1 MITLFSSNPVWLLI
15 NQSDWMSKFVL
26 LVLLFLSVASWAIF
40 FYKLIVWRIRKKQ
53 IRNALTFLKSAKN
66 LDDVFYTA
74 SKFSNTLP
82 GFLLTKKLSF
92 LKSLLFQD
100 GDTHHVLDEREWD
113 LLQGRINQLID
124 SVIMNEESYL
134 PVLSVS
140 GQIGP
145 LLGLFGT
152 IWGLVHAFID
162 ISQRQSADI
171 AVVAPGIAEALITTL
186 FGLIVAIPA
195 LIMFYYL
202 SLKLRELDQRISSLA
217 GRFIWL
223 VQKHYGKKSEV

>member
-1 MITLFSSNPVWLLI
+1 MITLFSSNPIWILI

-26 LVLLFLSVASWAIF
+26 LILLFLSICCWAIF
-40 FYKLIVWRIRKKQ
+40 FYKIVVWRIRKRQ
-53 IRNALTFLKSAKN
+53 IKNALTFLKSAKN

-74 SKFSNTLP
+74 SKFTNTLP
-82 GFLLTKKLSF
+82 GYLLTKKLSF
-92 LKSLLFQD
+92 LKSLLMHEKD
-100 GDTHHVLDEREWD
+100 HVLDEREWE
-113 LLQGRINQLID
+113 LLQGRINQLLD
-124 SVIMNEESYL
+124 SVIMKEESYM

-152 IWGLVHAFID
+152 IWGLVHAFVD

-186 FGLIVAIPA
+186 AGLIVAIPA
-195 LIMFYYL
+195 LFMFTYL
-202 SLKLRELDQRISSLA
+202 SLKLRDLDQQVSNLA
-217 GRFIWL
+217 GRFMWL
-223 VQKHYGKKSEV
+223 VQKNYTKRVEE

>member
-1 MITLFSSNPVWLLI
+1 MITLFSSNPIWLLI

-26 LVLLFLSVASWAIF
+26 LVLLFLSVACWAIF
-40 FYKLIVWRIRKKQ
+40 FYKIIVWRIRKKQ
-53 IRNALTFLKSAKN
+53 IKNALTFLKSAKD

-74 SKFSNTLP
+74 SKFTNTLP
-82 GFLLTKKLSF
+82 GYLLTKKLSF
-92 LKSLLFQD
+92 LKTLLLHEKDSKQE
-100 GDTHHVLDEREWD
+100 LDEREWD
-113 LLQGRINQLID
+113 LLQGRINQLLD
-124 SVIMNEESYL
+124 SVVMQEESYL

-152 IWGLVHAFID
+152 IWGLVHAFVD

-202 SLKLRELDQRISSLA
+202 SLKLREIDQQVSNLA
-217 GRFIWL
+217 GRFMWL
-223 VQKHYGKKSEV
+223 VQKNYNKKDS

>member
-1 MITLFSSNPVWLLI
+1 MITLFSSNPIWSLV

-26 LVLLFLSVASWAIF
+26 LVLLFLSVSCWAIL
-40 FYKLIVWRIRKKQ
+40 FYKVIVWRIRKKQ
-53 IRNALTFLKSAKN
+53 IKSALTFLKSAKN

-82 GFLLTKKLSF
+82 GYLLTKKLSF
-92 LKSLLFQD
+92 LKTLLIHEKD
-100 GDTHHVLDEREWD
+100 HVLDEREWE
-113 LLQGRINQLID
+113 LLQGRINQLLD
-124 SVIMNEESYL
+124 TVIIKEESYL

-152 IWGLVHAFID
+152 IWGLVHAFVD

-186 FGLIVAIPA
+186 AGLIVAIPA
-195 LIMFYYL
+195 LFMFTYL
-202 SLKLRELDQRISSLA
+202 SLKLRDIDQHISNLA
-217 GRFIWL
+217 GRFMWL
-223 VQKHYGKKSEV
+223 VQKNYTKKADE

>member
-1 MITLFSSNPVWLLI
+1 MVTLFSSNPIWLLI
-15 NQSDWMSKFVL
+15 HQSDWMSKFVL
-26 LVLLFLSVASWAIF
+26 LILLFLSIACWAILL
-40 FYKLIVWRIRKKQ
+40 YKIIVWRIRKKQ
-53 IRNALTFLKSAKN
+53 IKNALTFLKSAKD

-74 SKFSNTLP
+74 SKFTNTLP
-82 GFLLTKKLSF
+82 GYLLTKKLSF
-92 LKSLLFQD
+92 LKTLLLHEKD
-100 GDTHHVLDEREWD
+100 GKQELDEREWE
-113 LLQGRINQLID
+113 LLQGRINQLLD
-124 SVIMNEESYL
+124 SVVMQEEAYL
-134 PVLSVS
+134 PILSVS

-152 IWGLVHAFID
+152 IWGLVHAFVD

-202 SLKLRELDQRISSLA
+202 SLKLREIDQQVSNLA
-217 GRFIWL
+217 GRFMWL
-223 VQKHYGKKSEV
+223 VQKNYSKK

>member
-1 MITLFSSNPVWLLI
+1 MITLFSSNPIWSLV

-26 LVLLFLSVASWAIF
+26 LVLLFLSVSCWAIL
-40 FYKLIVWRIRKKQ
+40 FYKVIVWRIRKKQ
-53 IRNALTFLKSAKN
+53 IKSALTFLKSAKN

-82 GFLLTKKLSF
+82 GYLLTKKLSF
-92 LKSLLFQD
+92 LKTLLIHEKD
-100 GDTHHVLDEREWD
+100 HVLDEREWE
-113 LLQGRINQLID
+113 LLQGRINQLLD
-124 SVIMNEESYL
+124 TVIIKEESYL

-152 IWGLVHAFID
+152 IWGLVHAFVD

-186 FGLIVAIPA
+186 AGLIVAIPA
-195 LIMFYYL
+195 LFMFTYL
-202 SLKLRELDQRISSLA
+202 SLKLRDLDQQISNLA
-217 GRFIWL
+217 GRFMWL
-223 VQKHYGKKSEV
+223 VQKNYTKKVDE

>member
-1 MITLFSSNPVWLLI
+1 MVTLFSSNPIWLLI
-15 NQSDWMSKFVL
+15 HQSDWMSKFVL
-26 LVLLFLSVASWAIF
+26 LILLFLSIACWAILL
-40 FYKLIVWRIRKKQ
+40 YKIIVWRIRKKQ
-53 IRNALTFLKSAKN
+53 IKNALTFLKSAKD

-74 SKFSNTLP
+74 SKFTNTLP
-82 GFLLTKKLSF
+82 GYLLTKKLSF
-92 LKSLLFQD
+92 LKTLLLHEKD
-100 GDTHHVLDEREWD
+100 GKQELDEREWE
-113 LLQGRINQLID
+113 LLQGRINQLLD
-124 SVIMNEESYL
+124 SVVIQEEAYL
-134 PVLSVS
+134 PILSVS

-152 IWGLVHAFID
+152 IWGLVHAFVD

-202 SLKLRELDQRISSLA
+202 SLKLREIDQQVSNLA
-217 GRFIWL
+217 GRFMWL
-223 VQKHYGKKSEV
+223 VQKNYSKK